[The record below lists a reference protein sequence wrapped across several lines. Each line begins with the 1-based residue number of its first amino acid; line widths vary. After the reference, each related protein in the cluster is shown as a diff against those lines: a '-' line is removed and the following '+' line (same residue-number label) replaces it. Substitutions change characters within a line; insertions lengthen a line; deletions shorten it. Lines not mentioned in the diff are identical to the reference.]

1 MSTSLILVDDHP
13 LVLAGLH
20 RLIQTRPEF
29 QVIGEYQ
36 HADAALEAIRRAK
49 PDICVIDFHL
59 ADGDGLSVLHAVI
72 RERLPT
78 RIILLAAILQD
89 AQVHAAVEGGV
100 FGILLKDWASD
111 TLLECLAAVADGRH
125 WLPQRLVSGAIGR
138 VRLRQRF
145 ADDLLARLSPRER
158 EVAFL
163 AAEDT
168 SIKQLAHR
176 LHVSE
181 GTVKLHL
188 HAIFRKLGVTRR
200 TDLIALMN
208 RIRGN
213 AAE

>member
-1 MSTSLILVDDHP
+1 MTTSLILVDDHP

-29 QVIGEYQ
+29 QVVGDYQ
-36 HADAALEAIRRAK
+36 HADAALEAIRRSR
-49 PDICVIDFHL
+49 PDICVVDLNL
-59 ADGDGLSVLHAVI
+59 AEGDGLTVLDTVI

-78 RIILLAAILQD
+78 KIILIAAVLQD
-89 AQVHAAVEGGV
+89 AQVYAAVEGGV
-100 FGILLKDWASD
+100 FGIVLKDWAAA
-111 TLLECLAAVADGRH
+111 TLLECLATVADGRH
-125 WLPQRLVSGAIGR
+125 WLPQKLVSGAIGR
-138 VRLRQRF
+138 VKTRRRF
-145 ADDLLARLSPRER
+145 AEDLLARLSPRER

-163 AAEDT
+163 ASGDAT
-168 SIKQLAHR
+168 IKQVAHQ

-200 TDLIALMN
+200 ADLITLMS
-208 RIRGN
+208 RIRGS